1 MFRGNLACL
10 IALCAL
16 ETRRSGTYVDV
27 RGYSQ
32 ERRATA
38 RRLCDDEDEEKS
50 VGALPK
56 KRQTN
61 SRQGHRRQHHKIT
74 IPQLKICPQCKQ
86 ARLSHHACPNCGT
99 YRGRQVFPV
108 RERRP
113 AAE

>member
-1 MFRGNLACL
+1 MPDR
-10 IALCAL
+10 IARPGDAAVGHVRCCSQIFA
-16 ETRRSGTYVDV
+16 ETV
-27 RGYSQ
+27 RDGS
-32 ERRATA
+32 RAA
-38 RRLCDDEDEEKS
+38 RLLHDNEDEEKT

-61 SRQGHRRQHHKIT
+61 SRQGHRRQHHKIK
-74 IPQLKICPQCKQ
+74 IPQLKICPQCRQ